1 MLRVRVCAAHMGGF
15 LGPKFSRQGS
25 LFWQIFHKHGGF
37 SRNWRKIVKN
47 GWFSAKIHQKKSGYG
62 SKFR

>member
-15 LGPKFSRQGS
+15 LAPNSLNKGPFFGRFS
-25 LFWQIFHKHGGF
+25 LHKGGL

-47 GWFSAKIHQKKSGYG
+47 GWFSAKFHHKSGYVR
-62 SKFR
+62 KFR